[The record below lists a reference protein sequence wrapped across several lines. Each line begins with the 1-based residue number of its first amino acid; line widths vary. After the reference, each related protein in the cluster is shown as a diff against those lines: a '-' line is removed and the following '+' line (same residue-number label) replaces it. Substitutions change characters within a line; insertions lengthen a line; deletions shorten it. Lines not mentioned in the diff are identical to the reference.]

1 MTSTT
6 PAGSSVRAEL
16 QPDVDEFIDD
26 LRTFATGSYLNDSDK
41 ELWEQP
47 FDPEALPEL
56 KKLIEMFLDAVDLLE
71 PAPDATRLIS
81 LVTPFYDNLE
91 AFNAKHEYAVL
102 EPEEKAELEDLVR
115 RAAVA
120 IGAEDEAVGELPEF
134 E

>member
-1 MTSTT
+1 MTPT
-6 PAGSSVRAEL
+6 PASSVRASL
-16 QPDVDEFIDD
+16 QADVDEFIDD

-47 FDPEALPEL
+47 FDPAALPEL
-56 KKLIEMFLDAVDLLE
+56 KKLIEMFLAAVDLVE
-71 PAPDATRLIS
+71 PAPDATRLNA
-81 LVTPFYDNLE
+81 LVVPFYDNLE
-91 AFNAKHEYAVL
+91 AFNAQHEYAIL

-115 RAAVA
+115 RAAIA